1 MELFINNFLSCQ
13 SELSTMN
20 HKLFGSLV
28 TDLALLAILPV
39 SFPIAWSERDY
50 CYDQAGSGHFCF
62 ETQKDCSHKQKQ
74 DDTAETPCYNKDRTA

>member
-1 MELFINNFLSCQ
+1 
-13 SELSTMN
+13 MN

-28 TDLALLAILPV
+28 TVLALLAILPV

-62 ETQKDCSHKQKQ
+62 EIKKDCTPEQKQ
-74 DDTAETPCYNKDRTA
+74 DNIAETPCINKDRTA